1 MKKILLL
8 FLTLFTLN
16 AIGQDTII
24 TKKEVDPILS
34 KFTTFH
40 NKISNLNLDI
50 SRLKLDD
57 INWKKI
63 TKFATIYGAVNG
75 GNSLSDVDVY
85 SVTNGLQTQTIETPY
100 DYSVILG
107 VRKISRMGYEP
118 KEAFKTGKEN
128 SFSDAATIG
137 KVSGFEYLFELSYVR
152 QEGENYSNQH
162 HFLRYIDDTYILKG
176 EYLEDGFADIKY
188 FETSQRYRYKVKD
201 LSALDF
207 LPKDLQK
214 GKLSFNIGAAQ
225 RLSEPYGYN
234 PLEEWQLSNG
244 NLHYTFLAIQEGY
257 TMEFNGQGGVEYFD
271 PSGNSVATSTEI
283 WEGVVIPTVLSDY
296 TEKKRNELENTIQH
310 SLVLGFDY
318 YYYSKKLWLHS
329 WGNVMPWHYDDGGE
343 FSYHKYNNGEQWYD
357 YSGGLIF
364 GYKYS
369 KSLGV
374 FVEGKYNKYWNRE
387 WHDFS
392 FGINYIIF

>member
-8 FLTLFTLN
+8 ILTLFTLK
-16 AIGQDTII
+16 ATSQDTI
-24 TKKEVDPILS
+24 TVEKKIDPLTS
-34 KFTTFH
+34 KLTTFH
-40 NKISNLNLDI
+40 NKISTLNLDI
-50 SRLKLDD
+50 STLKLDN

-63 TKFATIYGAVNG
+63 TKFATVYGAVNG

-85 SVTNGLQTQTIETPY
+85 SVTNGLQTQTITTPY

-128 SFSDAATIG
+128 SFSDAATVGRI
-137 KVSGFEYLFELSYVR
+137 SGFEYLFELSYVR
-152 QEGENYSNQH
+152 QEGENYANQH
-162 HFLRYIDDTYILKG
+162 HFLRYIDDNYILKG

-188 FETSQRYRYKVKD
+188 FETSQRYRHNIED
-201 LSALDF
+201 LSF
-207 LPKDLQK
+207 LPEILQK
-214 GKLSFNIGAAQ
+214 GKLSLNIGAVQ
-225 RLSEPYGYN
+225 RLSEPYGYD
-234 PLEEWQLSNG
+234 PLEEWRLSNG
-244 NLHYTFLAIQEGY
+244 NLHYTFLALEEGY
-257 TMEFNGQGGVEYFD
+257 NANFISHGIIQYTDPQG
-271 PSGNSVATSTEI
+271 NIVAENTEI
-283 WEGVVIPTVLSDY
+283 WEGVVIPQVLSDY

-318 YYYSKKLWLHS
+318 YYYSKNLWLHS
-329 WGNVMPWHYDDGGE
+329 WGNIMPWHYDDGGE
-343 FSYHKYNNGEQWYD
+343 FSYHKFNNGEQWYD